1 MKVEILEGCLTQEH
15 KKMGLRLEESG
26 DFLQLVT
33 NLHVVVARFNSK
45 TATIPAIMIAAD
57 EYCREQKKA
66 TGTGYGTGIDSFQF
80 YSCKVEGVG
89 NIKAISSHT
98 SKSKF
103 RVVVDDAEE
112 NSVFEGTLAELVERL
127 KEGK

>member
-45 TATIPAIMIAAD
+45 TATIPNILDAAY
-57 EYCREQKKA
+57 EYCQKQKKP
-66 TGTGYGTGIDSFQF
+66 TGTGYGTGIDSFQY
-80 YSCKVEGVG
+80 YSCHAEGIG
-89 NIKAISSHT
+89 LIAINSTHL

-103 RVVVDDAEE
+103 GVSVDDAEE
-112 NSVFEGTLAELVERL
+112 NSVFEGTLEQLITRL

>member
-66 TGTGYGTGIDSFQF
+66 TGTGYGTGIDSFQ
-80 YSCKVEGVG
+80 YYGCNAEGIG
-89 NIKAISSHT
+89 DITINSTHL

-103 RVVVDDAEE
+103 NVDVEDA
-112 NSVFEGTLAELVERL
+112 NGNTVFTGTLAELIERL